1 MDNDFDY
8 DSYKRTQGQSN
19 GHPLEPDPEDL
30 TYNPQRNQCL
40 RSVPDR
46 YGNQIPSELMRKT
59 KVQKGE
65 VMSWVQL
72 WVTETLDI
80 QR

>member
-1 MDNDFDY
+1 MDNDYDY

-19 GHPLEPDPEDL
+19 FHGLEPNPEDL
-30 TYNPQRNQCL
+30 TYNPQRKQRL
-40 RSVPDR
+40 RRVPDR

-65 VMSWVQL
+65 VMS
-72 WVTETLDI
+72 
-80 QR
+80 